1 VFDFRMGSI
10 SKVGRVTGG
19 SSLLEPERV
28 RSFRPSVTASS
39 FKLNLTSRETE
50 VLQLIADGFLNK
62 QIAQR
67 LYVSPE
73 TVESCIGNIRFKLD
87 ARNRTHAASIGLREG
102 LIN

>member
-1 VFDFRMGSI
+1 MLKDNTRAI
-10 SKVGRVTGG
+10 TLR
-19 SSLLEPERV
+19 
-28 RSFRPSVTASS
+28 ASH
-39 FKLNLTSRETE
+39 E

>member
-1 VFDFRMGSI
+1 MGSI
-10 SKVGRVTGG
+10 SEVGEVTAGSLPEQGRVH
-19 SSLLEPERV
+19 
-28 RSFRPSVTASS
+28 SFRPSVTASS
-39 FKLNLTSRETE
+39 FRLNLTSRETE

-73 TVESCIGNIRFKLD
+73 TVKSCIDNIRFKLD
-87 ARNRTHAASIGLREG
+87 ARNRTHAASIGLRAG